1 MRVTLIYVV
10 DKFWEEVMK
19 KIAIFNHKGGVAKT
33 TTSFNL
39 GCAMARTGKKVLLV
53 DTDSQCNLT
62 LYSMGYQKYEKYC
75 ESENQN
81 NIYGCLIPAYK
92 SQPKLVEAAECYKV
106 EENLF
111 LLPGNLDFTENEVQ
125 LGIAMQLS
133 NALGS
138 MENLPGAL
146 NYLVE
151 KTGEKYQIDY
161 VLFDMNPSLSAIN
174 QDILISSDFFVV
186 PTSPDFFS
194 IMAIRSLAR
203 VLPAWERWAKEARK
217 AFSDA
222 SYKLPLNTPKFLG
235 YTVNDFNLT
244 HGAPQKSFQSFI
256 KRISKEVTETLIP
269 ALEPMDMVLS
279 KGKYEKEYTIM
290 AQKFNNENV
299 KYEDA
304 CCLAQ
309 ISNFNKLIAISNEQS
324 IPVFDIKLSNPSDGQ
339 KRTLNW
345 FKLLYKS
352 MAERILNLTD
362 E

>member
-1 MRVTLIYVV
+1 
-10 DKFWEEVMK
+10 MK
-19 KIAIFNHKGGVAKT
+19 KIAVFNHKGGVAKT
-33 TTSFNL
+33 TTTFNL
-39 GCAMARTGKKVLLV
+39 GSAIARKGKKVLLV

-62 LYSMGYQKYEKYC
+62 LYSMGYEKYENYC
-75 ESENQN
+75 EEGNQN

-92 SQPKLVEAAECYKV
+92 SQPRLVEAADCYV
-106 EENLF
+106 IENNLF

-146 NYLVE
+146 NYLID
-151 KTGEKYQIDY
+151 KTCMKYGIDY

-174 QDILISSDFFVV
+174 QDIVISSDYFIV

-203 VLPAWERWAKEARK
+203 VLPSWERWAREART
-217 AFSDA
+217 AFSGA

-235 YTVNDFNLT
+235 YTVNDFNLSN
-244 HGAPQKSFQSFI
+244 GAPQRSFKAFI
-256 KRISKEVTETLIP
+256 GRISNEVTETLIP
-269 ALEPMDMVLS
+269 ALGNSGMLLTNE
-279 KGKYEKEYTIM
+279 KYEKAYNNM
-290 AQKFNNENV
+290 AQKFKNDNV
-299 KYEDA
+299 KYEDVH
-304 CCLAQ
+304 CLAQ

-324 IPVFDIKLSNPSDGQ
+324 IPVFDIKLNQATKGQ
-339 KRTLNW
+339 RKTLNW
-345 FKLLYKS
+345 FKMLYQS
-352 MAERILNLTD
+352 MAERIVELTN